1 MRHKYMN
8 VIVIRHL
15 YVLLLH
21 LRREGDSNPRASFA
35 GYTLSRRACSIRK
48 LLIFNDLYMLYVK
61 FAVYLQFFR
70 L

>member
-21 LRREGDSNPRASFA
+21 LRREG
-35 GYTLSRRACSIRK
+35 AC
-48 LLIFNDLYMLYVK
+48 LLHSQTIDF
-61 FAVYLQFFR
+61 Q
-70 L
+70 